1 MDFLDLVQVR
11 QGRHLFLEV
20 GPWNLKFEGEWP
32 QAATVGFQQESL
44 VVRWKYC
51 IGSLLK
57 FIQVGNCDGLARLEW
72 TAGVIKF
79 HGENFSFVKLMK
91 WNLDHSRSL
100 VLEIGY

>member
-44 VVRWKYC
+44 V
-51 IGSLLK
+51 S
-57 FIQVGNCDGLARLEW
+57 AP
-72 TAGVIKF
+72 
-79 HGENFSFVKLMK
+79 
-91 WNLDHSRSL
+91 
-100 VLEIGY
+100 